1 MSDLIITPLPAF
13 KDNYIW
19 LLTRG
24 NEAAVVDP
32 GDAEPVI
39 RALEGQQLRL
49 TAILATHHH
58 ADHVGGLVALKQRY
72 SATAYGPARE
82 SVAQLDHRLTAGDRI
97 ECSAHA
103 FDVIDIPGHTA
114 GHIAFHAAALKPPAV
129 FCGDTLFACGC
140 GRLFEGTPE
149 QMLAS
154 LDTLAEL
161 PAATRVYCGH
171 EYTVANIRFA
181 LEVEPN
187 NRELQ
192 TRAAMATAMRKRG
205 EPTLP
210 STIGLELETNPF
222 MRCDVPSVRAAAS
235 AITPGAGFARVST
248 FAAIRSLEGRIPL
261 AHLSERRRRRN
272 LTPLST
278 SYLNW
283 LEPCR
288 FFNMRLSRRS
298 ATFWFAFGICCTCA
312 DGLRQ
317 HRRRV
322 ANTEPGP
329 ESSRIRPRPASP
341 PPAVTSFTIFFT
353 RHPMAQRRPQRR
365 LPSTPWSL

>member
-24 NEAAVVDP
+24 DEAAIVDP

-39 RALEGQQLRL
+39 RALEQQQLRL
-49 TAILATHHH
+49 AAILATHHH

-72 SATAYGPARE
+72 PATAYGPAHE
-82 SVAQLDHRLTAGDRI
+82 NVAQLDHRLAAGDKIDVLGTRF
-97 ECSAHA
+97 E
-103 FDVIDIPGHTA
+103 VIDIPGHTA
-114 GHIAFHAAALKPPAV
+114 GHIAFYAAGLKPPAV

-154 LDTLAEL
+154 LDKLAEL
-161 PAATRVYCGH
+161 PAATRLYCGH

-192 TRAAMATAMRKRG
+192 TRAAMATALRKRG

-210 STIGLELETNPF
+210 STIGLELATNPF
-222 MRCDVPSVRAAAS
+222 MRCDAPSVRAAAS
-235 AITPGAGFARVST
+235 GISQGAGFARVST
-248 FAAIRSLEGRIPL
+248 FAAIRR
-261 AHLSERRRRRN
+261 
-272 LTPLST
+272 
-278 SYLNW
+278 W
-283 LEPCR
+283 K
-288 FFNMRLSRRS
+288 
-298 ATFWFAFGICCTCA
+298 
-312 DGLRQ
+312 DGF
-317 HRRRV
+317 
-322 ANTEPGP
+322 
-329 ESSRIRPRPASP
+329 S
-341 PPAVTSFTIFFT
+341 
-353 RHPMAQRRPQRR
+353 
-365 LPSTPWSL
+365 